1 MSFERRH
8 HARCACSQLR
18 ALGAPRPFALPG
30 AKRQYERDRPFA
42 VRHIS
47 IDLALDVKRKAVEGW
62 CTVRFDR
69 VDAAATTLLLD
80 AVAFEIESVEIDGGK
95 GFGPAKHHYDGDR
108 IAITIDTAVT
118 TGEVRVTY
126 RATPR
131 RGLYFLAPDEHVKDR
146 PVQVWSQCQD
156 EDARHWFPCHDKPHL
171 KQTTE
176 LRVKV
181 PAGWTALSNGRL
193 AANGTEGDTEVFHFK
208 QDKPHPSYLVSLVAG
223 TFVTIED
230 GEAEGAPVTYLVP
243 PGREADGRRTFKETP
258 GMIRHFS
265 EITGTPYPW
274 AKYAQVV
281 VSDFIFGGMENTS
294 ATTMYEHILVD
305 DRAALDVTGDDLI
318 AHELAHQWFGDLVTC
333 RDFGHGWLNEGFAT
347 YFEHVD
353 RQHRLGDDEY
363 DYGLLSDQE
372 GYLGE
377 ARTRY
382 LRPIVCHDYEQPI
395 DVFDRHLYEKGGLV
409 IHVLRRTLGDA
420 AFWGGVK
427 EYLRRHAYGI
437 VETRDL
443 QRALE
448 DVSGRSLDHF
458 FDQWVFKAGHPELEV
473 DVSHQNDALVV
484 TVKQAQKTGPE
495 VPLFTLTFEVDV
507 ARADGTT
514 TRETFSVERQT
525 ETFVIAAK
533 ERPRFVVVDPRHLVV
548 GSVTTTAPNDLL
560 RAQLALAATARGR
573 WLAAQSLA
581 KRDDPQTVGALAA
594 VLSDETAFWGLRV
607 ECASAL
613 GKIRGD
619 DARAALISALGA
631 EHPKARRGV
640 VAALGSFRDAE
651 SAGALRKV
659 ALSDASYLV
668 EAEAARALGSTRQS
682 AAFDTLVEVLD
693 RGSWADV
700 IRAGALDGLAAL
712 RDDRA
717 IPHVTARTRY
727 GVPTRARR
735 AAIRALPKLAT
746 DRKTREL
753 LEDLLEDPDPYL
765 RVDVAIAVGEL
776 GDAKS
781 RGALARAL
789 ERELDGRVKR
799 RLREVSRDLGGGPR
813 AEHERLKDEID
824 RLKDEQRE
832 LRTRLAKVEVHF
844 AATDDAQ
851 SKKKKR

>member
-30 AKRQYERDRPFA
+30 GRRQYERDRPFA

-47 IDLALDVKRKAVEGW
+47 IDLALDVPRKAVEGW
-62 CTVRFDR
+62 CTISFDR
-69 VDAAATTLLLD
+69 VDAAATTLTLD
-80 AVAFEIESVEIDGGK
+80 AVSFEIESVELDGGK
-95 GFGPAKHHYDGDR
+95 GFAPAKHHYDGER
-108 IAITIDTAVT
+108 IAVTIDAALTK
-118 TGEVRVTY
+118 GEVRVTY
-126 RATPR
+126 RANPR
-131 RGLYFLAPDEHVKDR
+131 RGLYFLAPDEHVKNR
-146 PVQVWSQCQD
+146 PTQVWSQCQD

-181 PAGWTALSNGRL
+181 PTGWTALSNGKL
-193 AANGTEGDTEVFHFK
+193 ASRSADGANEVFHFK
-208 QDKPHPSYLVSLVAG
+208 QDKPHPTYLVTLVAG
-223 TFVTIED
+223 TFSTLED
-230 GEAEGAPVTYLVP
+230 GEVLGAPVSYLVP
-243 PGREADGRRTFKETP
+243 PGREEDGRRTFKETP

-265 EITGTPYPW
+265 EVTGTPYPW

-294 ATTMYEHILVD
+294 ATTMYEHILLD
-305 DRAALDVTGDDLI
+305 DRAALDITGDDLI

-353 RQHRLGDDEY
+353 RQRRLGEDEY
-363 DYGLLSDQE
+363 EYGLVGDQE

-382 LRPIVCHDYEQPI
+382 MRPIVCHDYEQPI

-409 IHVLRRTLGDA
+409 LHVLRRTLGDA

-448 DVSGRSLDHF
+448 DVSGRSLDRF
-458 FDQWVFKAGHPELEV
+458 FEQWVFKAGHPELEV
-473 DVSHQNDALVV
+473 DVAHQDDALVV
-484 TVKQAQKTGPE
+484 TVKQTQKTGPE
-495 VPLFTLTFEVDV
+495 VPLFALTLELDI

-514 TRETFSVERQT
+514 TRETLAVERQA
-525 ETFVIAAK
+525 ETFVIPAK
-533 ERPRFVVVDPRHLVV
+533 DRPRFVVVDPRHLVL
-548 GSVTTTAPNDLL
+548 GSVAVSAPADLL
-560 RAQLALAATARGR
+560 RAQLALATTARGR
-573 WLAAQSLA
+573 WLAAAALA
-581 KRDDPQTVGALAA
+581 KRDDPQTVAALAA
-594 VLSDETAFWGLRV
+594 VVSDEAAFWGLRV
-607 ECASAL
+607 EAASAL

-619 DARAALISALGA
+619 EARAALIAGLA
-631 EHPKARRGV
+631 AVHPKARRGV

-651 SAGALRKV
+651 AAGALRRV

-668 EAEAARALGSTRQS
+668 EAEAARSLGGTRQG
-682 AAFDTLVEVLD
+682 AAFDTLIEVLD
-693 RGSWADV
+693 RASWADV

-735 AAIRALPKLAT
+735 AAIRALPKLSS

-781 RGALARAL
+781 RGPLARAL

-813 AEHERLKDEID
+813 AEHERLKDELD
-824 RLKDEQRE
+824 KLRDEQRE
-832 LRTRLAKVEVHF
+832 LRTRLAKLEAKSVIDGEG
-844 AATDDAQ
+844 
-851 SKKKKR
+851 SEKKKKR